1 MLNLTFVKELLL
13 SVSLGFVITLTFAI
27 ALSAV
32 VPA

>member
-13 SVSLGFVITLTFAI
+13 SVLLGMVLTLTIAVAI
-27 ALSAV
+27 AA